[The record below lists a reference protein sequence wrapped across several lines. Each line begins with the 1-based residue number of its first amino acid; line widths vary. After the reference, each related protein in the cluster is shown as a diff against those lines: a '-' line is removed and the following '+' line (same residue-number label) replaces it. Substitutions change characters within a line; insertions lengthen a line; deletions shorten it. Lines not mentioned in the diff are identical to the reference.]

1 MTSQLNIRFLSV
13 QSNNDQASHSHSQQP
28 LTGQMLHQQTLAFQ
42 GTGGT
47 STVNRPY
54 GFLPAFLDTETGEVY
69 LARFADGRPAP
80 MHLLEG
86 LPRQLVMERDLSG
99 RSTAIKHSV
108 IAGFVRDGKFY
119 TREQAAQSLTN

>member
-1 MTSQLNIRFLSV
+1 MDNQSNIGHINLRRSNDKEGHHQRPLTSQ
-13 QSNNDQASHSHSQQP
+13 A
-28 LTGQMLHQQTLAFQ
+28 LHQQTLAFQ

-47 STVNRPY
+47 SAVSRPY
-54 GFLPAFLDTETGEVY
+54 GFLPAFLDTETGEVH

-86 LPRQLVMERDLSG
+86 LPKDLVIRRDTGG

-119 TREQAAQSLTN
+119 TREQAADFVAN